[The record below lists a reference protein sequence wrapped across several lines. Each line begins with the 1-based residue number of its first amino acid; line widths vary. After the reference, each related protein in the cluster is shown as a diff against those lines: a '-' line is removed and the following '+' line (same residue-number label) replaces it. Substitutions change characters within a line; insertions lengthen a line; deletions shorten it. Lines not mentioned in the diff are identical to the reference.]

1 MGISHEPVSVRP
13 SVTCQYCVKMGKL
26 RIMQTMPR
34 VIVFFL
40 ILNILAKLKR
50 ITTNRGAKYR
60 WGKWNCVQWLI
71 DNSLG
76 SDALPSKNVSY
87 HHDGPHRRWRTGK
100 VTQCVKSLNAGPL
113 IATTNLNWTGQFV
126 ILNMIRTNS
135 YQCSSLLAVWMSL
148 QSKQLVSH
156 VQLVLHVCNMEC
168 RMLDMAQL
176 TSCHTT
182 WTNQCR
188 WPNKKWLWQK
198 KLRILT
204 WDLTA
209 LFVQPLISHKVSRGS
224 LGDSWASCCT

>member
-1 MGISHEPVSVRP
+1 MPNTDGVSETAFNDWSIILLDQMLYHR
-13 SVTCQYCVKMGKL
+13 KL
-26 RIMQTMPR
+26 CP
-34 VIVFFL
+34 
-40 ILNILAKLKR
+40 
-50 ITTNRGAKYR
+50 TTTT
-60 WGKWNCVQWLI
+60 VLI
-71 DNSLG
+71 DDS
-76 SDALPSKNVSY
+76 
-87 HHDGPHRRWRTGK
+87 